1 MTGKPGD
8 ALSFIPGLA
17 QARPHSHS
25 QDDSSSR
32 IDRRIERITT
42 IGAYLERE
50 ALEKWL
56 ADIR

>member
-8 ALSFIPGLA
+8 ALSFIAGLA

-25 QDDSSSR
+25 QDDSSSQ

-50 ALEKWL
+50 ALEKWF